1 MKTTWLRDYWITLI
15 STVGLGV
22 ISFLVGVKFS
32 SVDAYL
38 IASISMISTLF
49 CLLVF
54 HITRGLNSI
63 DRRLTTQS
71 KITRLL
77 ESIIDR
83 EPELTKD
90 SINTIV
96 KRGHYSISKADIPAA
111 WIDLSWGIS
120 NEYIA
125 VNYEKAAEAYKDKTE
140 EEIQEYKNNW
150 SDTGI
155 DIQNLK
161 VSSGQASIQKLFVVD
176 KREELGQHPLSKVI
190 EQHRKVGI
198 TIRYIVRSKIDESEE
213 LCYVMSRI
221 SSLDFSIVDN
231 SFVFI
236 WNLDEKRVS
245 KSAQILFSKE
255 QVKTYKQVYKVI
267 LRESC
272 IYHGA
277 QVLSAS

>member
-1 MKTTWLRDYWITLI
+1 MNKNWLRGYWGTLF
-15 STVGLGV
+15 STIGLGV
-22 ISFLVGVKFS
+22 ISFLVGVRFS
-32 SVDAYL
+32 SADAYL
-38 IASISMISTLF
+38 LALMSMILTLF

-54 HITRGLNSI
+54 YITRGLNSI
-63 DRRLTTQS
+63 DVKLTTQS
-71 KITRLL
+71 KITQLL

-125 VNYEKAAEAYKDKTE
+125 VNYEKAAEAYNDKTE
-140 EEIQEYKNNW
+140 EEIQDYKNNW

-161 VSSGQASIQKLFVVD
+161 VSSGQASIHKLFVVD
-176 KREELGQHPLSKVI
+176 NREELDQHPLSQVI

-198 TIRYIVRSKIDESEE
+198 TTRYIVRSKIDESEE
-213 LCYVMSRI
+213 LSSVMNKI

-245 KSAQILFSKE
+245 TSAQILFSSE
-255 QVKTYKQVYKVI
+255 QVKIYKQVYKVI

-272 IYHGA
+272 IYHGK
-277 QVLSAS
+277 QVLTAV

>member
-1 MKTTWLRDYWITLI
+1 MNKTWFTDYWGTLCT
-15 STVGLGV
+15 TVILGIV
-22 ISFLVGVKFS
+22 SFLVGNQFS
-32 SVDAYL
+32 STDPYL
-38 IASISMISTLF
+38 LALMSMILTLF

-54 HITRGLNSI
+54 KITIGLNSI
-63 DRRLTTQS
+63 DGKLTTQS
-71 KITRLL
+71 KITQLL

-83 EPELTKD
+83 EPDLTKD

-96 KRGHYSISKADIPAA
+96 KRGHYSISKADIPSA

-125 VNYEKAAEAYKDKTE
+125 VNYEKAGDAYKNKTE
-140 EEIQEYKNNW
+140 EEIREYKNNW
-150 SDTGI
+150 SDTGL

-176 KREELGQHPLSKVI
+176 NREELNQHPLSKVI

-198 TIRYIVRSKIDESEE
+198 TIRYIVKSKIDESEE
-213 LCYVMSRI
+213 LCSAMSKI

-236 WNLDEKRVS
+236 WNLDDERVS
-245 KSAQILFSKE
+245 TSAQILFSND
-255 QVKTYKQVYKVI
+255 QVKIHKQVHKVI
-267 LRESC
+267 RRESC
-272 IYHGA
+272 IYHEK
-277 QVLSAS
+277 QVLTVT